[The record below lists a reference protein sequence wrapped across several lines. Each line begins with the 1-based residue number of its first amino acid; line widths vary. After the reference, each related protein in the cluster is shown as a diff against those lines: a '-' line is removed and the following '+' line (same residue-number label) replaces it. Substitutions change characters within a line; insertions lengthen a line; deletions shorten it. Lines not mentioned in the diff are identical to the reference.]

1 MLRQMLH
8 GKIHRAR
15 VTDACVDYPG
25 SIAIDP
31 KLMEA
36 ADIIP
41 GEKVLVANL
50 TSGARVETY
59 AFKGRPGSGDICL
72 NGGAAHYGKK
82 GDIVIIMTFVVLN
95 EDEINSHEP
104 RVIVLNE
111 KNEIIR

>member
-8 GKIHRAR
+8 GKIHRAT

-31 KLMEA
+31 KLMAA
-36 ADIIP
+36 ADILP

-50 TSGARVETY
+50 TTGGRVETY
-59 AFKGRPGSGDICL
+59 AFEGRPGSGDICL

-82 GDIVIIMTFVVLN
+82 GDLVIIMTFAILD
-95 EDEINSHEP
+95 EDEIETHES

-111 KNEIIR
+111 RNEIIR